1 MSKFLRKKFYPPPY
15 TRKIKNISQTPLRPA
30 AVLPAA
36 RRQPYPRAHI
46 RSIKASLSIA
56 RGMESF
62 WKILQSAFYFHL
74 RLSRA
79 KFQQEEKMS
88 ALRAA
93 AARLCRAAILT
104 RKTIR
109 TRASPLC
116 ERAKTR
122 RRQRELGN
130 FSRQNF
136 NHPPQN
142 LLCQFTPQFPKISA
156 FRAKPTLLRRDN
168 TARRGIKEAQRFRR
182 KFLPSRLRGRVCF
195 QLSPP
200 PRAQGRRRCAPRS

>member
-1 MSKFLRKKFYPPPY
+1 
-15 TRKIKNISQTPLRPA
+15 
-30 AVLPAA
+30 
-36 RRQPYPRAHI
+36 
-46 RSIKASLSIA
+46 
-56 RGMESF
+56 MESV

>member
-1 MSKFLRKKFYPPPY
+1 MSKFFEKKILSPPY
-15 TRKIKNISQTPLRPA
+15 ACKIKNISQTPLRPA
-30 AVLPAA
+30 AALPAA

-46 RSIKASLSIA
+46 RSIKAP
-56 RGMESF
+56 
-62 WKILQSAFYFHL
+62 
-74 RLSRA
+74 LSRA
-79 KFQQEEKMS
+79 EWNPFGKFYNPLSISICASPAPSFNKKKKMS

-142 LLCQFTPQFPKISA
+142 LRCQFTPQFPKISA